1 MRKKLVIYHK
11 NIILKEELFTI
22 LPLEIA
28 LEIDF
33 FVDEKNFSQ
42 FEYFFND
49 SVKKKKLYD
58 LLRKINYKA
67 ALKTEYSKENKGIGK
82 KIDKVTAMKFQSI
95 NNTRIYC
102 QDYLNNQGKR
112 EIILCELHTKKQDK
126 NSYKEKN
133 LIIKVNKYD
142 YE

>member
-11 NIILKEELFTI
+11 NIILKEELFTMHS
-22 LPLEIA
+22 

-42 FEYFFND
+42 FEYFFNND
-49 SVKKKKLYD
+49 KKKDKLFR
-58 LLRKINYKA
+58 LLTKINDNSA
-67 ALKTEYSKENKGIGK
+67 TGSEFSKEDKSIGK
-82 KIDKVTAMKFQSI
+82 RISNVVAMKFQSI

-102 QDYLNNQGKR
+102 QDYLNSQNKR
-112 EIILCELHTKKQDK
+112 EIILCELHTKKQNK

-133 LIIKVNKYD
+133 LIIKVNGYD